1 MLVSDR
7 KALRAMKALTRYC
20 VEHTFCKN
28 CIFSAF
34 NKIPW
39 ECCISTQQLKRIQS
53 EIEETRKGML
63 RFERRRE

>member
-7 KALRAMKALTRYC
+7 KALRAMKTLTRYC

-39 ECCISTQQLKRIQS
+39 ECCILTQQLKMEDSHGRISQK
-53 EIEETRKGML
+53 TTKA
-63 RFERRRE
+63 ERGT